1 MPQGGWDGLVYKYA
15 ARYGIPDETCNLYQV
30 GGGGPCSVLHLQ
42 LAACR
47 AGLWWQTTGR
57 TVVGPGRGGALRLQP
72 LSLLASLIVQAINQ
86 KCNKKHQCYT
96 CWPGEGCTPVEEY
109 DRLVRQGCCTL
120 GSPCAAVQLWA
131 WAV

>member
-1 MPQGGWDGLVYKYA
+1 ML
-15 ARYGIPDETCNLYQV
+15 CNL
-30 GGGGPCSVLHLQ
+30 GSLQ
-42 LAACR
+42 ARCTPL
-47 AGLWWQTTGR
+47 LFF
-57 TVVGPGRGGALRLQP
+57 LRRLRHT
-72 LSLLASLIVQAINQ
+72 QAINQ

>member
-1 MPQGGWDGLVYKYA
+1 MRGPGGFSQFPHDPLSAHTLHVSPAPRQQQGGWDGLVYKYA
-15 ARYGIPDETCNLYQV
+15 ARFGIPDETCNLY
-30 GGGGPCSVLHLQ
+30 
-42 LAACR
+42 
-47 AGLWWQTTGR
+47 
-57 TVVGPGRGGALRLQP
+57 
-72 LSLLASLIVQAINQ
+72 QAINQ

-131 WAV
+131 